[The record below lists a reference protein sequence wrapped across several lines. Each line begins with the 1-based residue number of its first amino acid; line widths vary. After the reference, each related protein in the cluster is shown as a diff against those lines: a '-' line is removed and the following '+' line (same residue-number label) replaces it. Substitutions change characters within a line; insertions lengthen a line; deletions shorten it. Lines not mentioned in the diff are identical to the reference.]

1 MPCGLAAPQ
10 ELPMTSADIQLVRN
24 GFAALAADR
33 DGFAAVFYERLFT
46 LDPSLRALFAT
57 DMKTQGI
64 KLMAA
69 LAHVVRSLDKLD
81 AVIVEVRAL
90 ARRHVAYG
98 VEREH
103 YGLVGEALI
112 GALADRLPGFDARA
126 RAAWSAAYAALAGA
140 MIDASGYSLKQS
152 AA

>member
-1 MPCGLAAPQ
+1 
-10 ELPMTSADIQLVRN
+10 MTSADIQLVRN

-33 DGFAAVFYERLFT
+33 DGFAAAFYERLIN

-57 DMKTQGI
+57 DMKTQGA

-81 AVIVEVRAL
+81 GVIAEVRAL

-103 YGLVGEALI
+103 YGLVGEALLS
-112 GALADRLPGFDARA
+112 ALATHLGGSFDERA
-126 RAAWSAAYAALAGA
+126 RAAWSAAYATLANA
-140 MIDASGYSLKQS
+140 MIDAGYPAIEQS

>member
-1 MPCGLAAPQ
+1 
-10 ELPMTSADIQLVRN
+10 MTSADIQLVRN
-24 GFAALAADR
+24 GFASIAADR
-33 DGFAAVFYERLFT
+33 DGFAAAFYERLFA

-57 DMKTQGI
+57 DMKSQGA

-103 YGLVGEALI
+103 YDLVGEALLRT
-112 GALADRLPGFDARA
+112 LAAHLGQGFDERA
-126 RAAWSAAYAALAGA
+126 HAAWSAAYAILASA
-140 MIDASGYSLKQS
+140 MIDAAGYPALEQS

>member
-1 MPCGLAAPQ
+1 MN
-10 ELPMTSADIQLVRN
+10 SADIQLVRN
-24 GFAALAADR
+24 GFAAIMADR
-33 DGFAAVFYERLFT
+33 DGFAAAFYERLFA

-57 DMKTQGI
+57 DMKTQGM

-69 LAHVVRSLDKLD
+69 LAHVVRSLDRLD
-81 AVIVEVRAL
+81 GIVAEVRAL

-103 YGLVGEALI
+103 YGLVGESLLD
-112 GALADRLPGFDARA
+112 ALADRLPGFDVRA

-140 MIDASGYSLKQS
+140 MIDAAGYPALEQS

>member
-1 MPCGLAAPQ
+1 
-10 ELPMTSADIQLVRN
+10 MTSADIQLVRN

-33 DGFAAVFYERLFT
+33 DGFAATFYERLFA
-46 LDPSLRALFAT
+46 LDPGLRALFAT
-57 DMKTQGI
+57 DMKTQGA

-103 YGLVGEALI
+103 YGLVGESLL
-112 GALADRLPGFDARA
+112 GALADRLGQDFDGRA
-126 RAAWSAAYAALAGA
+126 RAAWSAAYATLASA
-140 MIDASGYSLKQS
+140 MIEASGYPAREQS

>member
-1 MPCGLAAPQ
+1 
-10 ELPMTSADIQLVRN
+10 MTSADIQLVRN

-33 DGFAAVFYERLFT
+33 DGFAAAFYERLFA
-46 LDPSLRALFAT
+46 LDPSLRAMFAT
-57 DMKTQGI
+57 DMKTQGA

-81 AVIVEVRAL
+81 GIIADVRAL

-103 YGLVGEALI
+103 YGLVGESLM
-112 GALADRLPGFDARA
+112 GALADRLGSGFDARA
-126 RAAWSAAYAALAGA
+126 RTAWSAAYATLANA
-140 MIDASGYSLKQS
+140 MIDAAGYSAIEQS

>member
-1 MPCGLAAPQ
+1 
-10 ELPMTSADIQLVRN
+10 MTSADIQLVRN
-24 GFAALAADR
+24 GFAAIAADR
-33 DGFAAVFYERLFT
+33 DGFAAAFYERLFA

-57 DMKTQGI
+57 DMRTQGG

-81 AVIVEVRAL
+81 AVIAEVRTL

-103 YGLVGEALI
+103 YGLVGEALM
-112 GALADRLPGFDARA
+112 GALAARLGQGFDARA
-126 RAAWSAAYAALAGA
+126 RAAWSAAYTALATA

>member
-1 MPCGLAAPQ
+1 
-10 ELPMTSADIQLVRN
+10 
-24 GFAALAADR
+24 
-33 DGFAAVFYERLFT
+33 
-46 LDPSLRALFAT
+46 
-57 DMKTQGI
+57 MKTQGM

-69 LAHVVRSLDKLD
+69 LAHVVRSLAKLD
-81 AVIVEVRAL
+81 AVMAEVRAL

-103 YGLVGEALI
+103 YALVGESLI

-126 RAAWSAAYAALAGA
+126 RGAWSAAYATLAAA
-140 MIDASGYSLKQS
+140 MIDAAGYPALEQS